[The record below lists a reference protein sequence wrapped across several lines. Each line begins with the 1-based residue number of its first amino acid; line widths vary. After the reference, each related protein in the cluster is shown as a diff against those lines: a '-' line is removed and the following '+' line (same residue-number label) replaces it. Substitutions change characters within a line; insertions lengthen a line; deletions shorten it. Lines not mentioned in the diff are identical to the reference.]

1 MLEHAPESKFILKF
15 IVDPKSSFQERKRIS
30 RKFILPSATVLYYLL
45 NKILMKGK
53 GILFAVLDL
62 GKAVCLKTHVWKML
76 RGWVGIVWLTGI
88 SPRAPWIIISR
99 WIHRNYA
106 RKVNNEGVSQSTSTT
121 DFTNLNKNMI
131 CKNFR
136 RTDCFMVSWMFNCVV
151 LWLSRWYYSAWRD
164 IDMKVVMMAQ
174 FLTHAPV
181 SNTIQSL
188 ITGKE
193 SWDLPIGGFPI

>member
-1 MLEHAPESKFILKF
+1 MFEHAPESKFILKF
-15 IVDPKSSFQERKRIS
+15 IVDPKSSFQERKRIY

-62 GKAVCLKTHVWKML
+62 GKGFPLKTHVWKML

-88 SPRAPWIIISR
+88 SPRAPRIIISR

-121 DFTNLNKNMI
+121 DSTNLNKNKI
-131 CKNFR
+131 FKNFR
-136 RTDCFMVSWMFNCVV
+136 TDGFMVSWMFNCVV

-174 FLTHAPV
+174 FLTV
-181 SNTIQSL
+181 TN
-188 ITGKE
+188 
-193 SWDLPIGGFPI
+193 